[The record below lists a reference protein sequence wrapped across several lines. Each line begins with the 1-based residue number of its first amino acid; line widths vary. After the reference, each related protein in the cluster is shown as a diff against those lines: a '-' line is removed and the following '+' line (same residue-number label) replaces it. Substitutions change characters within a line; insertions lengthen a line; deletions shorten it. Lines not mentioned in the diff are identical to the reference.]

1 MQGWFQ
7 NHMFF
12 SSKIM
17 LSGRFSSFVFLSLG
31 HGIFSMKYLIRKI
44 ICILLNRKTI
54 FAKKKEFIKHIKMKI
69 IRCRTLLGSPIIS
82 KEKFGL
88 AKAQQPNCSAIPSEK
103 PDHSLIFGQPHL

>member
-54 FAKKKEFIKHIKMKI
+54 FAKKRIYKTYQNENNSLSYPPRLAHNIKREIWV
-69 IRCRTLLGSPIIS
+69 GEGP
-82 KEKFGL
+82 
-88 AKAQQPNCSAIPSEK
+88 AAQ
-103 PDHSLIFGQPHL
+103 L